1 MTVIPPVIF
10 EQRMNQML
18 IWGYKFFSRKLCD
31 DCSHSLRLI
40 FTAWSSQVSFFAKW
54 SKVFYIFTKPF
65 VIHDTQI
72 IPFWVSAVLSALSF
86 FPSNQEWPD
95 PSLSVAL
102 HRIWCFFSIIFT
114 SWNPVTLVQFAFLF
128 CNQFI
133 WVLCK
138 WAKVDTRV

>member
-54 SKVFYIFTKPF
+54 SKVFYIFTKLF

-102 HRIWCFFSIIFT
+102 HRIWCFFSII
-114 SWNPVTLVQFAFLF
+114 LAFCLSF
-128 CNQFI
+128 INLWILESTCLLSFI
-133 WVLCK
+133 WKNFSWDLE
-138 WAKVDTRV
+138 